1 MAPSNR
7 LKAYLWEANI
17 HIARLQEILNALK
30 KLYPLNVE
38 KYQDLGLEEKNL
50 LDSLAFR
57 FSKLQDLIGSKIF
70 REYLKEVGFVTEEK
84 TFLELLMEI
93 EKEGIIDVDT
103 WSDFRKM
110 RNLIAHDYPED
121 VEKKVEAINYLI
133 ENAPVLMEVVRKIE
147 SKIE

>member
-30 KLYPLNVE
+30 RLYPLNVE

>member
-1 MAPSNR
+1 MAPPNR

-30 KLYPLNVE
+30 RLYPLNVE

-70 REYLKEVGFVTEEK
+70 REYLREVGFVTEEK

-121 VEKKVEAINYLI
+121 VEKKVEAINYLV
-133 ENAPVLMEVVRKIE
+133 ENAPILMEVVRKIE